1 MHPHP
6 ATRTHL
12 REGGR
17 KHLAVPIVAENRL
30 PPVTAAHDVIK
41 GTGIFEAN
49 GTRHGMRLF
58 TRPDPVKTIL
68 HVCTDL
74 YLGFSRSKARPKHR
88 LLLGGG
94 TVLPQ
99 E

>member
-49 GTRHGMRLF
+49 GTR
-58 TRPDPVKTIL
+58 
-68 HVCTDL
+68 
-74 YLGFSRSKARPKHR
+74 
-88 LLLGGG
+88 
-94 TVLPQ
+94 
-99 E
+99 